1 METNVP
7 IYSPQR
13 LFSLIWK
20 NSLTQ
25 EICLPQGTK
34 VDSSLMWVSSQ
45 YSLPPPILVFNQYIT
60 VSWDTAKVEQKGKFT
75 TFYTN
80 SENQRGRN
88 TSHLFYWALHYPDTK
103 TKDTVN
109 IRKLYTN
116 ISHRHRCKKNL
127 ILENGIQKYIK
138 SWLNI
143 QKSVKFILAD
153 QRKTL

>member
-1 METNVP
+1 MTTYFIYFRQQVFYDIWISLTFTNPNPSVLLKLEPNLKSTEYFCWNHYCTNITSSLGMETNVP

-80 SENQRGRN
+80 SENKRGRN
-88 TSHLFYWALHYPDTK
+88 TSHLF
-103 TKDTVN
+103 
-109 IRKLYTN
+109 
-116 ISHRHRCKKNL
+116 
-127 ILENGIQKYIK
+127 
-138 SWLNI
+138 
-143 QKSVKFILAD
+143 
-153 QRKTL
+153 